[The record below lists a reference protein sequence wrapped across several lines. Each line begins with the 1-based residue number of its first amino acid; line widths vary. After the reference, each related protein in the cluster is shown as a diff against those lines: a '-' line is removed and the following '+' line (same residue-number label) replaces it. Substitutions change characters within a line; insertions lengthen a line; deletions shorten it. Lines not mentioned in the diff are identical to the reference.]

1 MQKSKGKLQLT
12 SSSDEQGK
20 LSKFGAF
27 LVAILMTFIATS
39 SAYADAQ
46 WTNACVAGLESTGG
60 RGSNAA
66 SAYCGCMVK
75 AANDFD
81 GVLAGLLAVMQAPA
95 GEKTS
100 VYQAQKTKNK
110 GIISACVTRV
120 EEVYGVVKPTQAEQA
135 VPQVRGIWGDPEV
148 AQAIRAIGLG
158 PMQAK
163 VFRESATKFST
174 DMQQATA
181 KIFRDKLDIKRKL
194 KKKRRVLAKR
204 MDAEVVAVLMSAQ
217 IPAYEAFSK
226 ILGKKMQAQG
236 RSRSGAASATDSS
249 DKLRDKNH

>member
-1 MQKSKGKLQLT
+1 
-12 SSSDEQGK
+12 
-20 LSKFGAF
+20 
-27 LVAILMTFIATS
+27 
-39 SAYADAQ
+39 
-46 WTNACVAGLESTGG
+46 
-60 RGSNAA
+60 
-66 SAYCGCMVK
+66 MVK

-81 GVLAGLLAVMQAPA
+81 GDLAGLLAVMQAPA

-120 EEVYGVVKPTQAEQA
+120 EEVYGVVKPAQAEQA
-135 VPQVRGIWGDPEV
+135 APQARGVWGDPEV

-236 RSRSGAASATDSS
+236 RSRPGAASATNSS
-249 DKLRDKNH
+249 NKLRDKNH